1 MWHDLGVAISL
12 LLVLEGILPFVQPER
27 WRKMVAVLSE
37 TDNNTLRIMGFI
49 TMLIGTAMLYLLKNI

>member
-27 WRKMVAVLSE
+27 WRKMVTMLSE
-37 TDNNTLRIMGFI
+37 TDNDTLRIMGFI